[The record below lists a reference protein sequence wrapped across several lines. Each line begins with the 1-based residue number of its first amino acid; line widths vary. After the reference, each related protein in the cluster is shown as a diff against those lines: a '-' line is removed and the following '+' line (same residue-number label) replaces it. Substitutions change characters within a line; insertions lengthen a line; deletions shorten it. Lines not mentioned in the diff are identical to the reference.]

1 MNSASAAG
9 ALSELRDIHLPD
21 PVSFWPLAPGWWGLI
36 LGILFALTL
45 AAWVWHQHRSSARRA
60 ALVEVERLESEYA
73 ISHDAGALASGL
85 SALLRRLALL
95 AGERVRVASLH
106 GVSRAHALDEGSANF
121 SPRLL
126 EGIESAVYRGPDHS
140 VAGEDI
146 HAWFDAVRGFIRRT
160 T

>member
-1 MNSASAAG
+1 MNPASAAG

-21 PVSFWPLAPGWWGLI
+21 PVSFWPLAPGWWGLF
-36 LGILFALTL
+36 LGIFFAFTL
-45 AAWVWHQHRSSARRA
+45 VAWTWHQRRLSARRA
-60 ALVEVERLESEYA
+60 ALVEVERLEVEYA
-73 ISHDAGALASGL
+73 ESHDTGALASGL

-106 GVSRAHALDEGSANF
+106 GVARADALDESAAKI

-126 EGIESAVYRGPDHS
+126 EGIEAAVYRGSAHV